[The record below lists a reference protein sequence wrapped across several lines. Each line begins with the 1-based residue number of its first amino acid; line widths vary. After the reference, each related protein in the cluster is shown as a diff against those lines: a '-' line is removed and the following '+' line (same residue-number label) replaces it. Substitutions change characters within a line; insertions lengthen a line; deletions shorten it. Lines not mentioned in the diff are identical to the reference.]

1 MTTTT
6 DDLLLITR
14 ENEDL
19 RVALQARVAYRG
31 APGLAPES
39 QCADGA
45 RQNSDEHRQE
55 TGNGPSRSFK
65 SDTDLRLD
73 DVVIC
78 MGRRRDSPT
87 CLMTPGQDSPTVS
100 LTEVVSGD
108 NDGITIH

>member
-1 MTTTT
+1 MLTELVKTLTNT
-6 DDLLLITR
+6 VKR
-14 ENEDL
+14 
-19 RVALQARVAYRG
+19 
-31 APGLAPES
+31 LAMGIE
-39 QCADGA
+39 
-45 RQNSDEHRQE
+45 E
-55 TGNGPSRSFK
+55 FK

-108 NDGITIH
+108 NNGITIH